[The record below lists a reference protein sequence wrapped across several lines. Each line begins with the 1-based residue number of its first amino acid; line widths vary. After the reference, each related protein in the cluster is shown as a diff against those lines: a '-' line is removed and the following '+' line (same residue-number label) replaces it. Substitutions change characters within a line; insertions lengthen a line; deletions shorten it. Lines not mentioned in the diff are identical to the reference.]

1 MPGSVSTTKFAW
13 EQRCREF
20 FTAGEPFELRDVQS
34 ANHIRFCE
42 LFAKHCGY
50 FYELNG
56 SVASFRPGGTAT
68 PPIRTGELSGP
79 PVELVKLRCRVYE
92 REKNWEALHKSSLGA
107 LDPEAPDPDLLA
119 FIAWAEHKLGR
130 TRKAL
135 VFLELYGPVHGDHP
149 EVAYRLACL
158 NCALGK
164 IRLAEECLK
173 RAIANSKDPQKIK
186 RRALLEPELE
196 PLRLTTII
204 S

>member
-1 MPGSVSTTKFAW
+1 MPSSISTTEFAW

-20 FTAGEPFELRDVQS
+20 FTAGEAFELCDVQT

-50 FYELNG
+50 LYEFNG
-56 SVASFRPGGTAT
+56 GVASFTPGGTAT

-79 PVELVKLRCRVYE
+79 PLELIKLRCRVYE
-92 REKNWEALHKSSLGA
+92 REKNWEALHKASLESLA
-107 LDPEAPDPDLLA
+107 PEAPDPDLLA
-119 FIAWAEHKLGR
+119 FIGWAEHKLGR

-135 VFLELYGPVHGDHP
+135 VFLELCAPAHGDHS

-164 IRLAEECLK
+164 VPLAEECLK
-173 RAIANSKDPQKIK
+173 RAIANSKDPQKLK
-186 RRALLEPELE
+186 QRALLEPELE

-204 S
+204 C